1 MQTGKTVFTVL
12 VTCLM
17 LNSPI
22 LAQIKTHYH
31 FGFIGSTG
39 DTSVKLSEPVIIQYS
54 KCFEITNGV
63 PRFNQP
69 KFGAFAIS
77 CNEAPPKIE
86 LLVHAYPNP
95 VVNQLTIRSLINYPE
110 KGQLNVK
117 YMVMITDLMGSPIR
131 SVKTDLPG
139 ISEGFTIR
147 VNDLPVGYFI
157 VTLYADK
164 ERIQSF
170 KILKAA

>member
-12 VTCLM
+12 LTCL
-17 LNSPI
+17 LLHSPI
-22 LAQIKTHYH
+22 VAQIKTHYH

-63 PRFNQP
+63 SKFNLP

-95 VVNQLTIRSLINYPE
+95 VVNQLTIRSLFNYPE
-110 KGQLNVK
+110 KGQLNVT
-117 YMVMITDLMGSPIR
+117 YMVMITDLMGNRIR
-131 SVKTDLPG
+131 SVKTDLTG
-139 ISEGFTIR
+139 INEGFTIR
-147 VNDLPVGYFI
+147 VNDLPMGYFI
-157 VTLYADK
+157 VTLYADN